1 MGHSSLIF
9 VLCCQHCGRL
19 ARPTTSFNGF
29 ILIDIAFPSFANGVA
44 AAHWAARKLVAC
56 ARIDDGLPDVPASAL
71 PPDFL
76 AAAGEYMVRG
86 KAAVHGWVPLGCD
99 LGIFCGEIVKAG
111 EHSFIGAVWAAAIA
125 LGAGGNDGL
134 VFMPF
139 VADPPDFAIAGGRD
153 VVWGEGAVFCWV
165 PFLGDGGILAGQVV
179 FAGDDLFAGAD
190 WAAAALCAT

>member
-1 MGHSSLIF
+1 M
-9 VLCCQHCGRL
+9 
-19 ARPTTSFNGF
+19 A
-29 ILIDIAFPSFANGVA
+29 
-44 AAHWAARKLVAC
+44 
-56 ARIDDGLPDVPASAL
+56 ASAL

-76 AAAGEYMVRG
+76 TAAGEHMVWC

-111 EHSFIGAVWAAAIA
+111 EHFPVGAIWTAAIT

-134 VFMPF
+134 VFVPF

-153 VVWGEGAVFCWV
+153 VVWGEGAVFGWV
-165 PFLGDGGILAGQVV
+165 PFLCDGGVLAGEVI

-190 WAAAALCAT
+190 WAAAALSAA

>member
-1 MGHSSLIF
+1 M
-9 VLCCQHCGRL
+9 
-19 ARPTTSFNGF
+19 
-29 ILIDIAFPSFANGVA
+29 
-44 AAHWAARKLVAC
+44 
-56 ARIDDGLPDVPASAL
+56 PASAL

-76 AAAGEYMVRG
+76 AATGEHMVRC

-111 EHSFIGAVWAAAIA
+111 EHSLIGTVWTAAIT
-125 LGAGGNDGL
+125 LGTGGNDGL

-153 VVWGEGAVFCWV
+153 VVGSEYAILGGV
-165 PFLGDGGILAGQVV
+165 PFFGDGGILAGEVV

-190 WAAAALCAT
+190 WAAAAMGAA